1 MKIFLMVLLLLGVVT
16 MEGKPKYRIQTWKY
30 DGTTY
35 YLPQKKVWATTN
47 YFTLPYKVWE
57 SGSYPF
63 QHKSQA
69 EEIIKEWKKSVQ
81 DKNDYRISQYVYVD

>member
-1 MKIFLMVLLLLGVVT
+1 MVLLLLGVVT

-47 YFTLPYKVWE
+47 YFTLPFKVWE

-69 EEIIKEWKKSVQ
+69 EEIIKEWKKSVK

>member
-69 EEIIKEWKKSVQ
+69 EEIIKEWKKSVK

>member
-1 MKIFLMVLLLLGVVT
+1 MVLLLLGVVT

>member
-47 YFTLPYKVWE
+47 YFTLPFKVWE

-69 EEIIKEWKKSVQ
+69 EEIIKEWKKSVK

>member
-1 MKIFLMVLLLLGVVT
+1 MVLLLLGVVT

-69 EEIIKEWKKSVQ
+69 EEIIKEWKKSVE

>member
-69 EEIIKEWKKSVQ
+69 EEIIKEWKKSVE